1 MTTTSDLL
9 ARVAAKLGK
18 KPEEIWPGWYA
29 PGLKCKACGFVGVR
43 PRFIQKSD
51 VDFCLNCS
59 QHNRRLR
66 TSVDAWLHTGPD
78 LHDPRNLNDALGV
91 LRVATGD
98 EGFMLW
104 FCPIRDKGCRYELEL
119 TDTHHEECLGS
130 EPTAAVIAAIEEACK

>member
-78 LHDPRNLNDALGV
+78 LHDPRNLNNALGV
-91 LRVATGD
+91 LRVATNN
-98 EGFMLW
+98 EGHVLRFIDGRA
-104 FCPIRDKGCRYELEL
+104 CGPIYELEL
-119 TDTHHEECLGS
+119 VYTPIPICQGPT
-130 EPTAAVIAAIEEACK
+130 PTAAVIAAIEEACR